1 MNSTIGLVGVKL
13 GMTRVFKEA
22 GASIPVTVIH
32 AQPNRVCQIKLKK
45 KDGYDAVQLAAGEQ
59 KPQRLSKALRG
70 HYAKARVATGRSLVE
85 LRITTEQAQAI
96 SSITQLDVSQFVEG
110 QKVDLIGKSK
120 GRGFSGAIKRWNFS
134 SQDASHGNSI
144 SHRHLGSTGQ
154 CQFPGKVWK
163 GKKMAGQYGNK
174 RSTIMRLEVVA
185 IDEEKDL
192 LLVKGAVPGPEG
204 RQVIIRPSHKETPV
218 ERERVEELRQVKAQ
232 QKEAEEKAADQQ
244 EIQQEIQQETQQE
257 EAKSREEENKE
268 PKENESKESKGNI
281 EETIEEEK
289 KDTQD
294 TEEAAETR
302 ETRDTKDT
310 KESKGDEAKDETKD
324 ETKDGVKDGTKDG
337 TGAEKDSI
345 GGAESKGDQDSQK
358 EEDKAGHI

>member
-22 GASIPVTVIH
+22 GASVPVTVIH

-110 QKVDLIGKSK
+110 QKVDLIGRSK

-232 QKEAEEKAADQQ
+232 QKEAEEKAA
-244 EIQQEIQQETQQE
+244 EQQEIQQETQQE
-257 EAKSREEENKE
+257 EAKSGEEENKE
-268 PKENESKESKGNI
+268 PKENESKESKENI
-281 EETIEEEK
+281 EETMEETIEEK

-294 TEEAAETR
+294 TGEAAETKD
-302 ETRDTKDT
+302 TRDTKETKDT
-310 KESKGDEAKDETKD
+310 RESKGDEAKDGTKD
-324 ETKDGVKDGTKDG
+324 ETKDGTGT
-337 TGAEKDSI
+337 EKDSI
-345 GGAESKGDQDSQK
+345 GGAESKGDQDSRK